1 MPHISSNRLD
11 LSDFK
16 DVSFGSSTT
25 HAKSVVVWSS
35 PMLNYFRSKIMKEIC
50 KLSQLQVNSSVVYTI
65 RIMYNVNM

>member
-1 MPHISSNRLD
+1 MD

-35 PMLNYFRSKIMKEIC
+35 PMLKVQKRVIKGSFGVKILVQTQI
-50 KLSQLQVNSSVVYTI
+50 
-65 RIMYNVNM
+65 